1 MPLNKRL
8 KRNNFYPTFKNVK
21 NGNRLFQ
28 EKGIIMDKILVLD
41 TETTG
46 LDDNAEILQISA
58 MWGDE
63 VEAINQYVRPVH
75 TVSWPGAERVN
86 HISPEMVANK
96 PTMFELKT
104 KIEKLLNETDIVV
117 GYNLRFDLRM
127 LELNGVKLP
136 FDKTRYVDIM
146 VPFAIVFGEW
156 SDYFQDYK
164 WQKLITCAHYY
175 GYKGD
180 GWHDSMACT
189 SCIVLL

>member
-63 VEAINQYVRPVH
+63 VEAIN
-75 TVSWPGAERVN
+75 
-86 HISPEMVANK
+86 
-96 PTMFELKT
+96 
-104 KIEKLLNETDIVV
+104 
-117 GYNLRFDLRM
+117 
-127 LELNGVKLP
+127 
-136 FDKTRYVDIM
+136 
-146 VPFAIVFGEW
+146 
-156 SDYFQDYK
+156 
-164 WQKLITCAHYY
+164 
-175 GYKGD
+175 
-180 GWHDSMACT
+180 
-189 SCIVLL
+189 